1 MSESTDI
8 AIVGGGPVGMALA
21 LALADSAY
29 RVTLL
34 ESRPRGAPASDPR
47 PLALSYGSRLL
58 LERLSVWRA
67 LEGCATPIER
77 IHVSQQ
83 GGFGRVEMTAAQ
95 AALPALGYVVDYA
108 RLHAALRQAGGL
120 GDVRHAD
127 VTAVRCGED
136 TATVAFE
143 GPQSESTISA
153 KLVVIADGGV
163 RDAAATKVIDYRQS
177 AIVAVVKPELPHR
190 NTAFER
196 FTVSGPLGLLPSGP
210 DVALVWSM
218 DTAAAGTCA
227 EEPEHAFLERLG
239 KAFGRLGAFTAVGPR
254 ACFPLSLKYARE
266 SGPRAIAIGNAAQSL
281 HPVAGQGFNLG
292 LRDAWELAERVHD
305 AVPGALGSAAM
316 LSGYRRR
323 RRLDRGGGIGFTDAL
338 VRIFTNDFPPLKLA
352 RGLGLA
358 ALDALPPAK
367 DFVIRRMTFGA
378 RG

>member
-1 MSESTDI
+1 MSEPTDI

-29 RVTLL
+29 RVTLF
-34 ESRPRGAPASDPR
+34 ESRPHSARVSDPR
-47 PLALSYGSRLL
+47 PLALSYGSRLV
-58 LERLSVWRA
+58 LERLAVWRA
-67 LEGCATPIER
+67 LEVGATPIER

-83 GGFGRVEMTAAQ
+83 RGFGRVEMTAAE

-108 RLHAALRQAGGL
+108 RLHAALRQSGGL
-120 GDVRHAD
+120 RDVRHAN
-127 VTAVRCGED
+127 VTAVRPGED
-136 TATVAFE
+136 AATVVFD
-143 GPQSESTISA
+143 GPPSESTISA
-153 KLVVIADGGV
+153 RLVVIADGGL

-218 DTAAAGTCA
+218 NTAAAGACA
-227 EEPEHAFLERLG
+227 GEPEHTFLERLG
-239 KAFGRLGAFTAVGPR
+239 KAFGRLGAFTSVGPR
-254 ACFPLSLKYARE
+254 TCFPLSLTYARA
-266 SGPRAIAIGNAAQSL
+266 SGPRTIAIGNAAQSL

-305 AVPGALGSAAM
+305 AAPGALGSAAM
-316 LSGYRRR
+316 LSGYRRQ

-338 VRIFTNDFPPLKLA
+338 VRIFSNDFPPLQLA

-358 ALDALPPAK
+358 VLDALPPAK